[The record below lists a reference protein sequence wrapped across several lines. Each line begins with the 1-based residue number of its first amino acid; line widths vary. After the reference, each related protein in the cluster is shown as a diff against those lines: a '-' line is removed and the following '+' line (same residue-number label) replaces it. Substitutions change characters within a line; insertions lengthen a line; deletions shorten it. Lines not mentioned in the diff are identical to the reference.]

1 MSTDDDMT
9 PNSGSTDAADS
20 GASGT
25 ADSGT
30 SGSSG
35 SGRSSGTSGSSG
47 TAGSDA
53 RAAKRAQREAE
64 RAARAQRKADAAR
77 ERALEAARA
86 GGLFEGME
94 AMPQTRTPD
103 AGPSGTAASGPAA
116 SGAAASGPAASD
128 PAASGPAAS
137 GPAASAPAAS
147 GAAYAG
153 SRPGPA
159 ARVGAA
165 LPSDTGRLK
174 TLTAIVA
181 IVAVLLA
188 GGAVVAT
195 LAYLGARDQ
204 TASAE
209 AFQDVPTQATDA
221 AREIT
226 TQMFT
231 YDHRTVDADLAAVRE
246 RLAEPALNEFVEQS
260 MPTVASAAKQ
270 QEASVYATVAA
281 AAPQEI
287 VEAEGEEPRVTVL
300 VMLNRM
306 VSTKESPEAASS
318 ASRLSVQMVQQD
330 GVWKLSKVDAL

>member
-9 PNSGSTDAADS
+9 PNSDATDAADS

-25 ADSGT
+25 ADSDTAG
-30 SGSSG
+30 
-35 SGRSSGTSGSSG
+35 SSGTS
-47 TAGSDA
+47 GSDA

-94 AMPQTRTPD
+94 AMPQTRTSD
-103 AGPSGTAASGPAA
+103 TGPSGTTA
-116 SGAAASGPAASD
+116 SGAAAPGAAAPG

-137 GPAASAPAAS
+137 GPAAS

>member
-9 PNSGSTDAADS
+9 PNSGST
-20 GASGT
+20 
-25 ADSGT
+25 
-30 SGSSG
+30 GSS
-35 SGRSSGTSGSSG
+35 
-47 TAGSDA
+47 GSDA

-103 AGPSGTAASGPAA
+103 TGPSGTTASGPAESDPYSRDA
-116 SGAAASGPAASD
+116 GGSGPAA
-128 PAASGPAAS
+128 
-137 GPAASAPAAS
+137 
-147 GAAYAG
+147 AG

-204 TASAE
+204 TAAAE

-246 RLAEPALNEFVEQS
+246 RLAEPALTEFVEQS